1 MPIENIDDSII
12 IKNNIPKHIA
22 IIMDGNGRWAKE
34 HSLPRIA
41 GHKEG
46 IDSVR
51 AITKQCG
58 DIGVKHLSLYTFSS
72 ENWHRPKNEVKALMR
87 LLLLTIRRE
96 IKDLNKNN
104 VRLSTIGNMD
114 DLPDDARKG
123 MEEGLKI
130 TENNSGLNL
139 ILALSYG
146 GRQEIL
152 KMVQSIAIKAVKG
165 EIEPEKLSESDII
178 NELDTAK
185 IPDPD
190 LLIRTGGDQR
200 ISNFLLWQIA
210 YSEIYV
216 TDTYWP
222 EFKEKELLDA
232 VSDFRIVSDV
242 LVVLANNW
250 MKHD

>member
-1 MPIENIDDSII
+1 MPIKDVEDSII
-12 IKNNIPKHIA
+12 DKNNIPKHIA
-22 IIMDGNGRWAKE
+22 IIMDGNGRWAKV

-46 IDSVR
+46 IVSVR
-51 AITKQCG
+51 AITKICG

-72 ENWHRPKNEVKALMR
+72 ENWRRPKNEVKALMR

-104 VRLSTIGNMD
+104 VRLTTIGNMG

-130 TENNSGLNL
+130 TEKNSGLNL

-146 GRQEIL
+146 GRQEII
-152 KMVQSIAIKAVKG
+152 KMVQSIARKALNG
-165 EIEPEKLSESDII
+165 EIEPEKISEDNIV

-190 LLIRTGGDQR
+190 LLIRTGGELR

-216 TDTYWP
+216 TDIYWP
-222 EFKEKELLDA
+222 EFREKELLDA
-232 VSDFRIVSDV
+232 VADFQARERRFGHISEQLDET
-242 LVVLANNW
+242 
-250 MKHD
+250 

>member
-1 MPIENIDDSII
+1 MPIKNIEDNII
-12 IKNNIPKHIA
+12 SKNNIPKHIA
-22 IIMDGNGRWAKE
+22 IIMDGNGRWAKA

-51 AITKQCG
+51 AITKKCG

-87 LLLLTIRRE
+87 LLLVTIRRE

-104 VRLSTIGNMD
+104 VRLSTIGNMG

-152 KMVQSIAIKAVKG
+152 KMAQSIAIKAVNG
-165 EIEPEKLSESDII
+165 EIEPEKLSEVDII

-190 LLIRTGGDQR
+190 LLIRTGGEQR

-222 EFKEKELLDA
+222 EFREKELLDA
-232 VSDFRIVSDV
+232 VADFQDRERRFGHISEQLDET
-242 LVVLANNW
+242 
-250 MKHD
+250 

>member
-1 MPIENIDDSII
+1 MPIKNIEDSII
-12 IKNNIPKHIA
+12 NKNNIPKHIA
-22 IIMDGNGRWAKE
+22 IIMDGNGRWAKA

-51 AITKQCG
+51 AITKKCG

-72 ENWHRPKNEVKALMR
+72 ENWSRPLKEVKALMG

-104 VRLSTIGNMD
+104 VRLTTIGNMG

-152 KMVQSIAIKAVKG
+152 KMVQSIARKAING
-165 EIEPEKLSESDII
+165 EIEPEKLSESDIV

-232 VSDFRIVSDV
+232 VADFQDRERRFGRISEQLDET
-242 LVVLANNW
+242 
-250 MKHD
+250 

>member
-1 MPIENIDDSII
+1 MPIKDIEDSII
-12 IKNNIPKHIA
+12 NKNNIPKHIA
-22 IIMDGNGRWAKE
+22 IIMDGNGRWAKA

-51 AITKQCG
+51 AITKKCG

-72 ENWHRPKNEVKALMR
+72 ENWSRPLKEVKALMG

-104 VRLSTIGNMD
+104 VRLTTIGNMG

-152 KMVQSIAIKAVKG
+152 KMVQSIARKAING
-165 EIEPEKLSESDII
+165 EIEPEKLSESDIV
-178 NELDTAK
+178 NELYTAK

-210 YSEIYV
+210 YSEIYL

-232 VSDFRIVSDV
+232 VADFQDRERRFGRISEQLDET
-242 LVVLANNW
+242 
-250 MKHD
+250 

>member
-1 MPIENIDDSII
+1 MPIKDIENSNII
-12 IKNNIPKHIA
+12 NNNIPKHIA
-22 IIMDGNGRWAKE
+22 IIMDGNGRWAKA

-51 AITKQCG
+51 AITKKCG

-72 ENWHRPKNEVKALMR
+72 ENWSRPIKEVKALMG

-96 IKDLNKNN
+96 IKDLDKNN
-104 VRLSTIGNMD
+104 VRLTTIGNMG
-114 DLPDDARKG
+114 DLPNDARKG

-152 KMVQSIAIKAVKG
+152 KMVQSIARKAVNG
-165 EIEPEKLSESDII
+165 EIEPEKLGEIDIV

-222 EFKEKELLDA
+222 EFREKGLLDA
-232 VSDFRIVSDV
+232 VADFQDRERRFGCISEQLD
-242 LVVLANNW
+242 
-250 MKHD
+250 KK

>member
-1 MPIENIDDSII
+1 MTIKNIEDSII
-12 IKNNIPKHIA
+12 NNNIPKHIA
-22 IIMDGNGRWAKE
+22 IIMDGNGRWAKA

-51 AITKQCG
+51 AITKKCG

-72 ENWHRPKNEVKALMR
+72 ENWSRPIKEVKALMG

-96 IKDLNKNN
+96 IKDLDKNN
-104 VRLSTIGNMD
+104 VRLTTIGNMG

-123 MEEGLKI
+123 MEEGLII

-152 KMVQSIAIKAVKG
+152 KMVQSIARKAVNG
-165 EIEPEKLSESDII
+165 EIEPEKLGEIDIV

-222 EFKEKELLDA
+222 EFKEKELLYA
-232 VSDFRIVSDV
+232 VADFQDRERRFGRISEQLDE
-242 LVVLANNW
+242 A
-250 MKHD
+250 

>member
-1 MPIENIDDSII
+1 MPIKDIEDSII
-12 IKNNIPKHIA
+12 NKNNIPKHIA
-22 IIMDGNGRWAKE
+22 IIMDGNGRWAKA

-51 AITKQCG
+51 AITKKCG

-72 ENWHRPKNEVKALMR
+72 ENWSRPLKEVKALMG

-104 VRLSTIGNMD
+104 VRLTTIGNMG

-152 KMVQSIAIKAVKG
+152 KMVQSIARKAING
-165 EIEPEKLSESDII
+165 EIEPEKLSESDIV

-232 VSDFRIVSDV
+232 VADFQDRERRFGRISEQLD
-242 LVVLANNW
+242 
-250 MKHD
+250 KT

>member
-1 MPIENIDDSII
+1 MPIKDIENSII
-12 IKNNIPKHIA
+12 NNNNIPKHIA
-22 IIMDGNGRWAKE
+22 IIMDGNGRWAKA

-51 AITKQCG
+51 AITKKCG

-72 ENWHRPKNEVKALMR
+72 ENWSRPIKEVKALMG

-104 VRLSTIGNMD
+104 VRLTTIGNMG

-152 KMVQSIAIKAVKG
+152 KMVQSIARKAING
-165 EIEPEKLSESDII
+165 EIEPEKLSESDIV

-232 VSDFRIVSDV
+232 VANFQERERRFGRISEQLD
-242 LVVLANNW
+242 
-250 MKHD
+250 KT

>member
-1 MPIENIDDSII
+1 MPIKNIEDSII
-12 IKNNIPKHIA
+12 NKNNIPKHIA
-22 IIMDGNGRWAKE
+22 IIMDGNGRWAKA

-51 AITKQCG
+51 AITKKCG

-72 ENWHRPKNEVKALMR
+72 ENWSRPIKEVKALMG

-104 VRLSTIGNMD
+104 VRLTTIGNMG

-152 KMVQSIAIKAVKG
+152 KMVQSIARKAING
-165 EIEPEKLSESDII
+165 EIEPEKLSESDIV

-232 VSDFRIVSDV
+232 VADFQDRERRFGRISEQLD
-242 LVVLANNW
+242 
-250 MKHD
+250 KI

>member
-1 MPIENIDDSII
+1 MPIKKIEDSII
-12 IKNNIPKHIA
+12 NKNNIPKHIA
-22 IIMDGNGRWAKE
+22 IIMDGNGRWAKS

-51 AITKQCG
+51 AITKKCG
-58 DIGVKHLSLYTFSS
+58 DIGVKYLSLYTFSS
-72 ENWHRPKNEVKALMR
+72 ENWHRPKDEVKSIMR
-87 LLLLTIRRE
+87 LLFLTIRRE

-114 DLPDDARKG
+114 DLPDDARKA

-152 KMVQSIAIKAVKG
+152 KMVQSIAIKAVNG
-165 EIEPEKLSESDII
+165 EIEPEKLSEGDII

-185 IPDPD
+185 TPDPD
-190 LLIRTGGDQR
+190 LLIRTGGEHR

-216 TDTYWP
+216 ADTYWP
-222 EFKEKELLDA
+222 EFREKELLDA
-232 VSDFRIVSDV
+232 VADFQDRERRFGYISEQID
-242 LVVLANNW
+242 
-250 MKHD
+250 KT

>member
-1 MPIENIDDSII
+1 MPIKDIEDSII
-12 IKNNIPKHIA
+12 NKNNIPKHIA
-22 IIMDGNGRWAKE
+22 IIMDGNGRWAKA

-51 AITKQCG
+51 AITKKCG

-72 ENWHRPKNEVKALMR
+72 ENWSRPIKEVKALMG

-104 VRLSTIGNMD
+104 VRLTTIGNMG

-152 KMVQSIAIKAVKG
+152 KMVQSIARKAVNG
-165 EIEPEKLSESDII
+165 EIEPEKLGEIDIV

-232 VSDFRIVSDV
+232 VADFQDRERRFGCISEQ
-242 LVVLANNW
+242 LE
-250 MKHD
+250 K

>member
-1 MPIENIDDSII
+1 MPIKDIENSII
-12 IKNNIPKHIA
+12 NNNNIPKHIA
-22 IIMDGNGRWAKE
+22 IIMDGNGRWAKA

-51 AITKQCG
+51 AITKKCG

-72 ENWHRPKNEVKALMR
+72 ENWSRPIKEVKALMG

-104 VRLSTIGNMD
+104 VRLTTIGNMG

-152 KMVQSIAIKAVKG
+152 KMVQSIARKAVNG
-165 EIEPEKLSESDII
+165 EIEPEKLSETDIV

-232 VSDFRIVSDV
+232 VANFQERERRFGRISEQLD
-242 LVVLANNW
+242 
-250 MKHD
+250 KT

>member
-1 MPIENIDDSII
+1 MPIKKIEDSII
-12 IKNNIPKHIA
+12 NKNNIPKHIA
-22 IIMDGNGRWAKE
+22 IIMDGNGRWAKA

-51 AITKQCG
+51 AITKKCG

-72 ENWHRPKNEVKALMR
+72 ENWSRPLKEVKALMG

-104 VRLSTIGNMD
+104 VRLTTIGNMG

-152 KMVQSIAIKAVKG
+152 KMVQSIARKAING
-165 EIEPEKLSESDII
+165 EIEPEKLSESDIV

-232 VSDFRIVSDV
+232 VADFQDRERRFGRISEQLDET
-242 LVVLANNW
+242 
-250 MKHD
+250 

>member
-1 MPIENIDDSII
+1 MPIKDIEDSII
-12 IKNNIPKHIA
+12 NKNNIPKHIA
-22 IIMDGNGRWAKE
+22 IIMDGNGRWAKA

-51 AITKQCG
+51 AITKKCG

-72 ENWHRPKNEVKALMR
+72 ENWSRPLKEVKALMG

-104 VRLSTIGNMD
+104 VRLTTIGNMG

-152 KMVQSIAIKAVKG
+152 KMVQSIARKAVNG
-165 EIEPEKLSESDII
+165 EIEPEKLSEGDIV

-232 VSDFRIVSDV
+232 VADFQDRERRFGRISEQLD
-242 LVVLANNW
+242 
-250 MKHD
+250 KT

>member
-1 MPIENIDDSII
+1 MPIKDIENSII
-12 IKNNIPKHIA
+12 NNNIPKHIA
-22 IIMDGNGRWAKE
+22 IIMDGNGRWAKA

-51 AITKQCG
+51 AITKKCG
-58 DIGVKHLSLYTFSS
+58 DIGVKYLSLYTFSS

-87 LLLLTIRRE
+87 LLLLTIRHE

-152 KMVQSIAIKAVKG
+152 KMAQSIAIKAVNG
-165 EIEPEKLSESDII
+165 EIEPEKLSEVDII

-190 LLIRTGGDQR
+190 LLIRTGGEQR

-222 EFKEKELLDA
+222 EFREKELLDA
-232 VSDFRIVSDV
+232 VADFQDRERRFGHISEQLDET
-242 LVVLANNW
+242 
-250 MKHD
+250 

>member
-1 MPIENIDDSII
+1 MPIKDIKDSII
-12 IKNNIPKHIA
+12 DKNNIPKHIA
-22 IIMDGNGRWAKE
+22 IIMDGNGRWAKA

-46 IDSVR
+46 IISVR
-51 AITKQCG
+51 AITKICG

-72 ENWHRPKNEVKALMR
+72 ENWRRPKNEVKALMR

-104 VRLSTIGNMD
+104 VRLTTIGNMG

-130 TENNSGLNL
+130 TEKNSGLNL

-152 KMVQSIAIKAVKG
+152 KMVQSIARKALNG
-165 EIEPEKLSESDII
+165 EIEPEKISEDNIV

-185 IPDPD
+185 IPDPE
-190 LLIRTGGDQR
+190 LLIRTGGELR

-216 TDTYWP
+216 TDIYWP
-222 EFKEKELLDA
+222 EFREKELLDA
-232 VSDFRIVSDV
+232 VADFQARERRFGHISEQLDET
-242 LVVLANNW
+242 
-250 MKHD
+250 

>member
-1 MPIENIDDSII
+1 MPVKDKEDSIVN
-12 IKNNIPKHIA
+12 KNNIPKHIA

-51 AITKQCG
+51 AITKKCG

-72 ENWHRPKNEVKALMR
+72 ENWSRPRKEVKALMG

-104 VRLSTIGNMD
+104 VRLTTIGNMD

-123 MEEGLKI
+123 MEKGLKI
-130 TENNSGLNL
+130 TEHNSGLNL

-152 KMVQSIAIKAVKG
+152 KMVQSIARKAVNG
-165 EIEPEKLSESDII
+165 EIKPDKLSESDIV
-178 NELDTAK
+178 NELDTAN

-222 EFKEKELLDA
+222 EFKEKELLYA
-232 VSDFRIVSDV
+232 VADFQDRERRFGRISEQLDE
-242 LVVLANNW
+242 A
-250 MKHD
+250 

>member
-1 MPIENIDDSII
+1 MPIKDIEDSII
-12 IKNNIPKHIA
+12 NKNNIPKHIA
-22 IIMDGNGRWAKE
+22 IIMDGNGRWAKA

-51 AITKQCG
+51 AITKKCG
-58 DIGVKHLSLYTFSS
+58 DIGVKYLSLYTFSS
-72 ENWHRPKNEVKALMR
+72 ENWSRPIKEVKALMG

-104 VRLSTIGNMD
+104 VRLTTIGNMG

-152 KMVQSIAIKAVKG
+152 KMVQSIARKAVNG
-165 EIEPEKLSESDII
+165 EIEPEKLGEIDIV

-232 VSDFRIVSDV
+232 VADFQDRERRFGHISEQLDET
-242 LVVLANNW
+242 
-250 MKHD
+250 

>member
-1 MPIENIDDSII
+1 MPIKDIENSNII
-12 IKNNIPKHIA
+12 NNNIPKHIA
-22 IIMDGNGRWAKE
+22 IIMDGNGRWAKA

-51 AITKQCG
+51 AITKKCG

-72 ENWHRPKNEVKALMR
+72 ENWSRPIKEVKALMG

-104 VRLSTIGNMD
+104 VRLTTIGNMG

-152 KMVQSIAIKAVKG
+152 KMVQSIARKAING
-165 EIEPEKLSESDII
+165 EIEPEKLSEGDIV

-232 VSDFRIVSDV
+232 VADFQDRERRFGRISEQLDET
-242 LVVLANNW
+242 
-250 MKHD
+250 

>member
-1 MPIENIDDSII
+1 MPIKDIEDSII
-12 IKNNIPKHIA
+12 NKNNIPKHIA
-22 IIMDGNGRWAKE
+22 IIMDGNGRWAKA

-51 AITKQCG
+51 AITKKCG

-72 ENWHRPKNEVKALMR
+72 ENWSRPIKEVKALMG

-104 VRLSTIGNMD
+104 VRLTTIGNMS

-152 KMVQSIAIKAVKG
+152 KMVQSIARKAING
-165 EIEPEKLSESDII
+165 EIEPEKLSESDIV

-232 VSDFRIVSDV
+232 VADFQDRERRFGRISEQLDET
-242 LVVLANNW
+242 
-250 MKHD
+250 

>member
-1 MPIENIDDSII
+1 MPIKDIEDSII
-12 IKNNIPKHIA
+12 NKNNIPKHIA
-22 IIMDGNGRWAKE
+22 IIMDGNGRWAKA

-51 AITKQCG
+51 AITKKCG

-72 ENWHRPKNEVKALMR
+72 ENWSRPLKEVKALMG

-104 VRLSTIGNMD
+104 VRLTTIGNMG

-152 KMVQSIAIKAVKG
+152 KMVQSIARKAVNG
-165 EIEPEKLSESDII
+165 EIEPEKLSESDIV

-232 VSDFRIVSDV
+232 VADFQDRERRFGRISE
-242 LVVLANNW
+242 
-250 MKHD
+250 

>member
-1 MPIENIDDSII
+1 MPIKDIEDSII
-12 IKNNIPKHIA
+12 NKNNIPKHIA
-22 IIMDGNGRWAKE
+22 IIMDGNGRWAKA

-51 AITKQCG
+51 AITKKCG

-87 LLLLTIRRE
+87 LLLLTIRHE

-152 KMVQSIAIKAVKG
+152 KMVQSIARKAVNG
-165 EIEPEKLSESDII
+165 EIEPEKLSESDIV

-232 VSDFRIVSDV
+232 VANFQERERRFGRISEQLD
-242 LVVLANNW
+242 
-250 MKHD
+250 KT

>member
-1 MPIENIDDSII
+1 MPIKNIEDSII
-12 IKNNIPKHIA
+12 NKNNIPKHIA
-22 IIMDGNGRWAKE
+22 IIMDGNGRWAKA

-51 AITKQCG
+51 AITKKCG

-72 ENWHRPKNEVKALMR
+72 ENWSRPLKEVKALMG

-104 VRLSTIGNMD
+104 VRLTTIGNMG

-152 KMVQSIAIKAVKG
+152 KMVQSIARKAING
-165 EIEPEKLSESDII
+165 EIEPEKLSESDIV

-232 VSDFRIVSDV
+232 VADFQDRERRFGRISEQLD
-242 LVVLANNW
+242 
-250 MKHD
+250 KT

>member
-1 MPIENIDDSII
+1 MPIKDIEDSII
-12 IKNNIPKHIA
+12 NKNNIPKHIA
-22 IIMDGNGRWAKE
+22 IIMDGNGRWAKA

-51 AITKQCG
+51 AITKKCG

-72 ENWHRPKNEVKALMR
+72 ENWSRPIKEVKALMG

-96 IKDLNKNN
+96 IKDLNKNY
-104 VRLSTIGNMD
+104 VRLTTIGNMG

-123 MEEGLKI
+123 MEEGLKL

-152 KMVQSIAIKAVKG
+152 KMVQSIARKAVNG
-165 EIEPEKLSESDII
+165 EIEPEKLSESDIV

-232 VSDFRIVSDV
+232 VADFQDRERRFGRISE
-242 LVVLANNW
+242 
-250 MKHD
+250 

>member
-1 MPIENIDDSII
+1 MPIKDIKDSII
-12 IKNNIPKHIA
+12 DKNNIPKHIA
-22 IIMDGNGRWAKE
+22 IIMDGNGRWAKA

-46 IDSVR
+46 IVSVR
-51 AITKQCG
+51 AITKICG

-72 ENWHRPKNEVKALMR
+72 ENWRRPKNEVKALMR

-104 VRLSTIGNMD
+104 VRLTTIGNMG

-130 TENNSGLNL
+130 TEKNSGLNL

-146 GRQEIL
+146 GRQEII
-152 KMVQSIAIKAVKG
+152 KMVQSIARKALNG
-165 EIEPEKLSESDII
+165 EIEPEKISEDNIV

-190 LLIRTGGDQR
+190 LLIRTGGELR

-216 TDTYWP
+216 TDIYWP
-222 EFKEKELLDA
+222 EFREKELLDA
-232 VSDFRIVSDV
+232 VAEFQARERRFGHISEQLDE
-242 LVVLANNW
+242 
-250 MKHD
+250 K

>member
-1 MPIENIDDSII
+1 MSIKDVEDSII
-12 IKNNIPKHIA
+12 DKNNIPKHIA
-22 IIMDGNGRWAKE
+22 IIMDGNGRWAKV

-46 IDSVR
+46 IISVR
-51 AITKQCG
+51 AITKICG

-72 ENWHRPKNEVKALMR
+72 ENWRRPKNEVKALMR

-104 VRLSTIGNMD
+104 VRLTTIGNMG

-130 TENNSGLNL
+130 TEKNSGLNL

-152 KMVQSIAIKAVKG
+152 KMVQSIARKALNG
-165 EIEPEKLSESDII
+165 EIEPEKISEDNIV

-190 LLIRTGGDQR
+190 LLIRTGGELR

-216 TDTYWP
+216 TDIYWP
-222 EFKEKELLDA
+222 EFREKELLDA
-232 VSDFRIVSDV
+232 VAEFQARERRFGHISEQLDET
-242 LVVLANNW
+242 
-250 MKHD
+250 

>member
-1 MPIENIDDSII
+1 MSIKDVEDSII
-12 IKNNIPKHIA
+12 DKNNIPKHIA
-22 IIMDGNGRWAKE
+22 IIMDGNGRWAKV

-46 IDSVR
+46 IVSVR
-51 AITKQCG
+51 AITKICG

-72 ENWHRPKNEVKALMR
+72 ENWRRPKNEVKALMR

-104 VRLSTIGNMD
+104 VRLTTIGNMG

-152 KMVQSIAIKAVKG
+152 KMVQSIARKALNG
-165 EIEPEKLSESDII
+165 EIEPEKISEDNIV

-190 LLIRTGGDQR
+190 LLIRTGGELR

-216 TDTYWP
+216 TDIYWP
-222 EFKEKELLDA
+222 EFREKELLDA
-232 VSDFRIVSDV
+232 VADFQARERRFGHISEQLDET
-242 LVVLANNW
+242 
-250 MKHD
+250 

>member
-1 MPIENIDDSII
+1 MSIKDVEDSII
-12 IKNNIPKHIA
+12 DKNNIPKHIA
-22 IIMDGNGRWAKE
+22 IIMDGNGRWAKV

-46 IDSVR
+46 IISVR
-51 AITKQCG
+51 AITKICG

-72 ENWHRPKNEVKALMR
+72 ENWRRPKNEVKALMR

-104 VRLSTIGNMD
+104 VRLTTIGNIG

-130 TENNSGLNL
+130 TEKNSGLNL

-146 GRQEIL
+146 GRQEII
-152 KMVQSIAIKAVKG
+152 KMVQSIARKALNG
-165 EIEPEKLSESDII
+165 EIEPEKISEDNIV

-185 IPDPD
+185 IPDPE
-190 LLIRTGGDQR
+190 LLIRTGGELR

-216 TDTYWP
+216 TDIYWP
-222 EFKEKELLDA
+222 EFREKELLDA
-232 VSDFRIVSDV
+232 VAEFQARERRFGHISEQLDET
-242 LVVLANNW
+242 
-250 MKHD
+250 